1 MCWCRSGQG
10 GSWRPRRA
18 ECESRRSGQRQAQA
32 WAAPP
37 QTPARSACPAAQ
49 DVYAPS
55 HRRRTCREAK
65 RWREE
70 ALTNLAHPRP
80 PPARGQALV
89 LNQALLPTRRRRAGG
104 WFNQIM
110 PAHPQKAPVERTI
123 LAQKDRV
130 HCRLHVVVN
139 APRARAAEEP
149 EGAVM
154 RVEHH
159 LLARARIGASAP
171 FLSPETFTS
180 ISWRARADRHAQN
193 GSAPSL
199 DDSISWRARP
209 RIGALEITSIW
220 VS

>member
-10 GSWRPRRA
+10 RSWRPRRA
-18 ECESRRSGQRQAQA
+18 ECESRRSGRRQAQA

-159 LLARARIGASAP
+159 LLARADRRLSAL
-171 FLSPETFTS
+171 FVAGNIHIHLLA
-180 ISWRARADRHAQN
+180 RAR
-193 GSAPSL
+193 G
-199 DDSISWRARP
+199 
-209 RIGALEITSIW
+209 
-220 VS
+220 